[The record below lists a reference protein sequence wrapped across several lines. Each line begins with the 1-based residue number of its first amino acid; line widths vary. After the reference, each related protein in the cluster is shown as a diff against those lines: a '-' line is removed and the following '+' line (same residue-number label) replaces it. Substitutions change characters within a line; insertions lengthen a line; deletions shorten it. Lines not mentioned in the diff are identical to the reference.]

1 MKGDPKIIEH
11 LNKALKKELAAINQ
25 YFLHAR
31 LLEDWGLAKM
41 AKHEYDESI
50 EEMRH
55 ADKLIQRIILL
66 GGHPNLQEIGG
77 LNIGENVEEVLN
89 GDLKLEVDG
98 ITHYREAIGACEQA
112 NDYVTRDLFIEI
124 LTDEE
129 GHQDFLETQLEM
141 IKQMGLQNYIHLQSA
156 PTNEQES
163 TMPAA

>member
-11 LNKALKKELAAINQ
+11 LNTALKKELAAINQ

-50 EEMRH
+50 EEMHH
-55 ADKLIQRIILL
+55 ADKLIQRIIML

-77 LNIGENVEEVLN
+77 LTIGENVEEVLH
-89 GDLKLEVDG
+89 GDLKLEEDG
-98 ITHYREAIGACEQA
+98 IKHYREAIAACEAA
-112 NDYVTRDLFIEI
+112 NDYVSRDLFIAI
-124 LTDEE
+124 LRDEE
-129 GHQDFLETQLEM
+129 SHQDFLETQLEM
-141 IKQMGLQNYIHLQSA
+141 IKQMGLQNYIMLQSA
-156 PTNEQES
+156 PTNEQED